1 MTGFA
6 TAFFSRGAFTKI
18 FPRTYST
25 KTQFVGSKVVCSAR
39 RRRRK
44 ILNHF
49 FLIKNNVPFARRR
62 RRKIL
67 SLFDLK
73 TVSVGLIAGLEK
85 TFSWGKGALG
95 GAGRFSSRSAR
106 GTPPRGCGEPWRGTK
121 IFHKTIPPK
130 LFGWGS

>member
-1 MTGFA
+1 MSHKQSLKYLWRVRVTGFA

-44 ILNHF
+44 ILS
-49 FLIKNNVPFARRR
+49 PFN
-62 RRKIL
+62 
-67 SLFDLK
+67 LK

-85 TFSWGKGALG
+85 TFSLGKGALG

-106 GTPPRGCGEPWRGTK
+106 GDTP
-121 IFHKTIPPK
+121 
-130 LFGWGS
+130 

>member
-18 FPRTYST
+18 FPRTYNT
-25 KTQFVGSKVVCSAR
+25 KTQFLGSKVVCS
-39 RRRRK
+39 
-44 ILNHF
+44 
-49 FLIKNNVPFARRR
+49 ARRR

-95 GAGRFSSRSAR
+95 GAGRFFPGR
-106 GTPPRGCGEPWRGTK
+106 GVFHLDPPGGHPLGAVANPGEGLKYFIKKYSPNYLAGGYTLPQ
-121 IFHKTIPPK
+121 II
-130 LFGWGS
+130 

>member
-6 TAFFSRGAFTKI
+6 TAFFSRRAFTKI
-18 FPRTYST
+18 FLRTYST
-25 KTQFVGSKVVCSAR
+25 KTHFLGSKVVCSAS
-39 RRRRK
+39 
-44 ILNHF
+44 
-49 FLIKNNVPFARRR
+49 RR

-95 GAGRFSSRSAR
+95 GAGRFFPGRSVFHLDPPG
-106 GTPPRGCGEPWRGTK
+106 GTPRGCGEPWRGTK
-121 IFHKTIPPK
+121 IFHKKIPPK
-130 LFGWGS
+130 LSGRGLYPPPPNHLKEVIKK

>member
-18 FPRTYST
+18 FPSTYST

-44 ILNHF
+44 IL
-49 FLIKNNVPFARRR
+49 
-62 RRKIL
+62 

-73 TVSVGLIAGLEK
+73 TVSVGLITGLEK

-95 GAGRFSSRSAR
+95 GARQDCMGHKKDPEFRS
-106 GTPPRGCGEPWRGTK
+106 
-121 IFHKTIPPK
+121 
-130 LFGWGS
+130 